1 MILGKKYDPEQEDA
15 YREIVEME
23 NKCKNIEKKIDEVG
37 IEVIF
42 LLPLRITHSIISYS
56 RSMASARAI

>member
-37 IEVIF
+37 IEVVLI
-42 LLPLRITHSIISYS
+42 LPLRITHYIIFYS
-56 RSMASARAI
+56 RSMVSARAI

>member
-23 NKCKNIEKKIDEVG
+23 TKCKNIEKKIDEVG
-37 IEVIF
+37 IEVI
-42 LLPLRITHSIISYS
+42 LILPLSITHYIIFYS